1 MSRSVHAMILAAGQS
16 RRMGRPKHLL
26 PYRDGS
32 IIEAIIEAVLES
44 SVDALVIVANP
55 LVEEFLR
62 GGLPEFCYTTINDDA
77 ESEMLRSVQIGL
89 ACIEKK
95 ADPRPDDGVLVLL
108 GDQPEVSGG
117 VITTIAEAYRLPRNP
132 PDILVPTYS
141 GRRGHPT
148 LFSIDALR
156 QARNWGDDRKLSDLL
171 EERPDGVRELPIV
184 SGPMPIDV
192 NTPEDYESLQDE

>member
-26 PYRDGS
+26 PYGDGS

-44 SVDALVIVANP
+44 SVDALVVVANP

-62 GGLPEFCYTTINDDA
+62 GGLPERCYIAINDDA
-77 ESEMLRSVQIGL
+77 RSEMLRSVQIGL
-89 ACIEKK
+89 ACIEKN
-95 ADPRPDDGVLVLL
+95 ADPSPDDGVLVLL

-117 VITTIAEAYRLPRNP
+117 VITTVAEAYRLPRNP
-132 PDILVPTYS
+132 PGILVATYR

-148 LFSIDALR
+148 LFSMDALR
-156 QARNWGDDRKLSDLL
+156 QVRDWGEDRRLNELL
-171 EERPDGVRELPIV
+171 EERTGGVREIPIV
-184 SGPMPIDV
+184 SRPMPIDV
-192 NTPEDYESLQDE
+192 NTPDDYGRLQDR